1 MTIEKLKSGSYRIT
15 EMYKGRRYR
24 KTMSYKPT
32 KKEAQLLIDE
42 MIEHGS
48 SPSRAVSNM
57 RDASEGYIA
66 MKSNVLSPT
75 TVSAYH
81 SIVRNLSDGFL
92 ALKLIDVDAVAVQ
105 TEINNY
111 SVGRSPKST
120 RNAHGFISAVLSVYR
135 PGVSLHTTLPQ
146 KKRYEAYTPT
156 DAEISRIL
164 DQVKGT
170 QYDIPFRLG
179 CYGLRRSEICALT
192 SADLHGDV
200 IMVDKAYVQTESRE
214 WIIRPFNKTTE
225 STRAVTIDP
234 ELAGMI
240 RSCEG
245 RLFPLHPETLNAK
258 LHDLQGRLGIHRFRF
273 HDLRAYFASSAHAL
287 GIPDAYIMAAG
298 GWSSPYVM
306 NRVYRRTMSDVQ
318 KEMSDRIISHMRS
331 M

>member
-24 KTMSYKPT
+24 KTLSYKPT

-42 MIEHGS
+42 MIEHAAI
-48 SPSRAVSNM
+48 PSKSVSNM
-57 RDASEGYIA
+57 KEAAAGYIA

-75 TVSAYH
+75 TITAYQ
-81 SIVRNLSDGFL
+81 SIVKNLSDGFL
-92 ALKLIDVDAVAVQ
+92 SLKIIDVDAVAVQ

-146 KKRYEAYTPT
+146 KKRYDAYTPT
-156 DAEISRIL
+156 DNDIKRIL
-164 DQVKGT
+164 ERVKDT
-170 QYDIPFRLG
+170 KYDIPFRLG

-192 SADLHGDV
+192 SADLNGETV
-200 IMVDKAYVQTESRE
+200 TIDKSYVQNENKE
-214 WIIRPFNKTTE
+214 WIIRPFNKTAE
-225 STRAVTIDP
+225 STRSVTIDSD
-234 ELAGMI
+234 LAGMI
-240 RSCEG
+240 RSSEG
-245 RLFPLHPETLNAK
+245 RLFPLHPESLNAK
-258 LHDLQGRLGIHRFRF
+258 LHEIQDFLGIRRFRF

-318 KEMSDRIISHMRS
+318 KEMSDRLVSHMGA